1 MAPLHSDGPAESLP
15 TSTAPV
21 APLRR
26 PAPAPKVDEWAPVG
40 PKSGNEQGI
49 LRNVGRVSPT
59 THTRDPFFA
68 ITPARRR
75 AALIAAAVIVL
86 VWISAIVLRPLG
98 PRIEDP
104 VDLAWYALI
113 QQIRSPAL
121 VAVSLVIDVLGKSPV
136 DHLVVAVT
144 ALALVATRRWR
155 SGLLLMVAASVDG
168 IQVQVVKAIA
178 DRMRPDHPL
187 IATGNASYP
196 SGHTAI
202 AALIAVGIALALRK
216 RWVWVCSASAVVIVA
231 ISRTMINV
239 HWLSDVV
246 VGGAL
251 GGATMLLV
259 WTLAPPVLVDR
270 PRRERLA
277 ALEPQLAFAGAQHGE

>member
-1 MAPLHSDGPAESLP
+1 
-15 TSTAPV
+15 V
-21 APLRR
+21 PLRP
-26 PAPAPKVDEWAPVG
+26 PASAPHLDERVSSG
-40 PKSGNEQGI
+40 RKSGSEQAI
-49 LRNVGRVSPT
+49 LRSVDRVSPAT
-59 THTRDPFFA
+59 RTRDP
-68 ITPARRR
+68 IVPVTPARRR

-86 VWISAIVLRPLG
+86 VWISAIALRPLG

-104 VDLAWYALI
+104 VDLAWYDLI
-113 QQIRSPAL
+113 EQIRSPAL
-121 VAVSLVIDVLGKSPV
+121 VAVSLVIDALGRAPI
-136 DHLVVAVT
+136 DHLVVA
-144 ALALVATRRWR
+144 LAAVGLVATGRWR

-178 DRMRPDHPL
+178 DRTRPDHPL

-231 ISRTMINV
+231 ISRTMVNV
-239 HWLSDVV
+239 HWMSDVV

-270 PRRERLA
+270 PRREQLPVR
-277 ALEPQLAFAGAQHGE
+277 EPELAFAGPHHGE

>member
-1 MAPLHSDGPAESLP
+1 M
-15 TSTAPV
+15 
-21 APLRR
+21 
-26 PAPAPKVDEWAPVG
+26 
-40 PKSGNEQGI
+40 
-49 LRNVGRVSPT
+49 SPT
-59 THTRDPFFA
+59 TRTRVP
-68 ITPARRR
+68 ILPISPTRRR

-86 VWISAIVLRPLG
+86 VWISAIVLRPFG
-98 PRIEDP
+98 PRIGDP
-104 VDLAWYALI
+104 LDVAWYDLI

-121 VAVSLVIDVLGKSPV
+121 VAVSLVIDALGKAPI
-136 DHLVVAVT
+136 DHLVVA
-144 ALALVATRRWR
+144 LAAVGLVGTGRWR

-187 IATGNASYP
+187 ITTGNASYP

-216 RWVWVCSASAVVIVA
+216 RWVWACSAGAVVVVA
-231 ISRTMINV
+231 VSRTMINV
-239 HWLSDVV
+239 HWMSDVV

-270 PRRERLA
+270 PRREQLPAR
-277 ALEPQLAFAGAQHGE
+277 EPQLAFAGPQRGD